1 MGLILPLVLAEAGV
15 FLVLTLTGW
24 LAAGAAVAGFAA
36 LAAASA
42 AVAWPFVRNIKT
54 LERWSGRSGD
64 DPVADPPRMRSGP
77 LRPLL
82 QSVLRSTHRSL
93 SKRDE
98 HIAKLVRETEHLLDT
113 LPDPLVLLSRE
124 CQIVHLNSAARR
136 LFGDVP
142 AGQHLSRVL
151 RDPGFD
157 NAIERVLSGGGTT
170 SIEIVVTRDRV
181 DRFYSVDIA
190 PLPAGANGRSALM
203 AICHDVTQARRT
215 EQMRV
220 DFVANASHEIRSP
233 LTTLIGC
240 IETLLGPARDDTASR
255 EMFLKMMDEQGRRMA
270 RLVEDLLSLSRIELK
285 EHTQP
290 TGEVAIVPL
299 LRRLQSSLRFDAD
312 ERSMTIE
319 LDIPEPLRPVQGD
332 EGEVEQALYNLMSN
346 AIKYGARGTAVTLTA
361 GETEHSPEHLQV
373 ARGRLVW
380 VAVADRGDGIAPHHL
395 PRLTERFYRID
406 TARSREL
413 GGTGLGLA
421 IVKHILNRHRGELH
435 VESTPARGSV
445 FTVWLPAAS

>member
-15 FLVLTLTGW
+15 FLVLTITGW
-24 LAAGAAVAGFAA
+24 LAAEAALAGFAA
-36 LAAASA
+36 LAVASA
-42 AVAWPFVRNIKT
+42 AVAWPLVRNIEMMET
-54 LERWSGRSGD
+54 WIGRSGD
-64 DPVADPPRMRSGP
+64 DPVADPPRMGSGP
-77 LRPLL
+77 LGSRL
-82 QSVLRSTHRSL
+82 QSVLRSAHRSL
-93 SKRDE
+93 SERDE
-98 HIAKLVRETEHLLDT
+98 RIAKLLRETELLLDT

-124 CQIVHLNSAARR
+124 SQVVYLNSAARR

-157 NAIERVLSGGGTT
+157 DAIERTLSGAGTT
-170 SIEIVVTRDRV
+170 SAEIVVTRDRV

-190 PLPAGANGRSALM
+190 PLPVGANDRSALM

-240 IETLLGPARDDTASR
+240 IETLLGPARDDTVSR
-255 EMFLKMMDEQGRRMA
+255 EMFLGMMDEQGKRMA
-270 RLVEDLLSLSRIELK
+270 HLVEDLLSLSRIELK

-290 TGEVAIVPL
+290 TGEVAILPL
-299 LRRLQSSLRFDAD
+299 LRRLRSSLKFDAD
-312 ERSMTIE
+312 KRSMTIE

-346 AIKYGARGTAVTLTA
+346 AIKYGREATAVTLTA
-361 GETEHSPEHLQV
+361 GEAEHPPDHLLV

-380 VAVADRGDGIAPHHL
+380 IAVADRGDGIAPHHL

-435 VESTPARGSV
+435 VESTLAGGTV
-445 FTVWLPAAS
+445 FTVWLPAAP

>member
-1 MGLILPLVLAEAGV
+1 MGLMLPLVLAEAGV
-15 FLVLTLTGW
+15 FLALTLTGW
-24 LAAGAAVAGFAA
+24 LAAEAALAGFAA
-36 LAAASA
+36 LAVASA
-42 AVAWPFVRNIKT
+42 ALTWPVVRNIET
-54 LERWSGRSGD
+54 LERWSGD

-77 LRPLL
+77 LGSL
-82 QSVLRSTHRSL
+82 LRSVVRSEHRSL
-93 SKRDE
+93 GERDE
-98 HIAKLVRETEHLLDT
+98 RIAKLVRENEYLLDT

-124 CQIVHLNSAARR
+124 CQVVYLNSAARR
-136 LFGDVP
+136 LFGDVT

-157 NAIERVLSGGGTT
+157 NAIEQVLSGAGTT

-181 DRFYSVDIA
+181 DRFYSVQIA
-190 PLPAGANGRSALM
+190 LLPAGANGRASLM
-203 AICHDVTQARRT
+203 VVCHDVTQARRT

-240 IETLLGPARDDTASR
+240 IETLMGPARDDTASR
-255 EMFLKMMDEQGRRMA
+255 EVFLKMMDEQGRRMA

-290 TGEVAIVPL
+290 TGEVAIMPL
-299 LRRLQSSLRFDAD
+299 LRRLQSSLRFDAG

-319 LDIPEPLRPVQGD
+319 LDIPEALRPVQGD

-361 GETEHSPEHLQV
+361 GEAEHPPDHLLV
-373 ARGRLVW
+373 AHGRLIW

-421 IVKHILNRHRGELH
+421 IVKHILSRHRGELH
-435 VESTPARGSV
+435 VESTLAKGSV
-445 FTVWLPAAS
+445 FTVWLPAAP